1 MSVMYASLRSVCLLL
16 ISFLF
21 CISSYAQFSDELGD
35 ICYDIGFRSITTNID
50 PIEGLYIVSTESKLL
65 LNNEVIKHKYSD
77 SDLIIYSNSD
87 GIIRD
92 YNNRFEFHRIGRTQT
107 YDINILWPKYDIT
120 KHERIRINFTDF
132 FDVSFSLAYEMPE
145 LELRSIFGEY
155 YVPGLKAVYSIQC
168 KKIIPDRKLVEEV
181 LTVMKMQKEVETKIW
196 TGTGFSVTND
206 LIATNFHV
214 IDEAKSIYITNDI
227 IKDTIKASIMA
238 SDKDKDLAILS
249 IKGGLLPNP
258 KYRILKETQ
267 KTGTSIW
274 LLGYPLTSTM
284 GNEIKATSGIISS
297 RSGYKGDEVLY
308 QISAPIQPGNSGG
321 PVFDLSGNVV
331 GIVCAHHTQTEN
343 VSYAI
348 KTSYLIDLLERRNVY
363 VNKQPTSINVENK
376 TLPELIEQSKSY
388 VFHIICTNK

>member
-1 MSVMYASLRSVCLLL
+1 
-16 ISFLF
+16 
-21 CISSYAQFSDELGD
+21 
-35 ICYDIGFRSITTNID
+35 
-50 PIEGLYIVSTESKLL
+50 
-65 LNNEVIKHKYSD
+65 
-77 SDLIIYSNSD
+77 
-87 GIIRD
+87 
-92 YNNRFEFHRIGRTQT
+92 
-107 YDINILWPKYDIT
+107 
-120 KHERIRINFTDF
+120 
-132 FDVSFSLAYEMPE
+132 
-145 LELRSIFGEY
+145 
-155 YVPGLKAVYSIQC
+155 
-168 KKIIPDRKLVEEV
+168 
-181 LTVMKMQKEVETKIW
+181 
-196 TGTGFSVTND
+196 
-206 LIATNFHV
+206 
-214 IDEAKSIYITNDI
+214 
-227 IKDTIKASIMA
+227 MA

-343 VSYAI
+343 VSY
-348 KTSYLIDLLERRNVY
+348 